1 MCMVWVYLMNST
13 KWKPIYND
21 KEQIGLSQ
29 RWRYRLEFQEESFT
43 LVVAALMYMFLKT
56 YWTVHLKSVHFLIW
70 KLYLDKTDFFF
81 KSQQN
86 PHQDC
91 LCADGLKYGI
101 PTPTHCFVLVL
112 LIPS

>member
-70 KLYLDKTDFFF
+70 KLYLDKTDFF
-81 KSQQN
+81 
-86 PHQDC
+86 
-91 LCADGLKYGI
+91 LKANK
-101 PTPTHCFVLVL
+101 TPTKTAFVLMDWSMASPHPPIAL
-112 LIPS
+112 Y